1 MFEIFMMVTNGAMCC
16 MSGTSFFKSL
26 YDNYIHHT
34 LPPQA
39 PDTVQRQP
47 TEITMPPKLVHHASG
62 FLPHDLHKKT
72 SAADPAHFVIKDVD
86 LSGEDHLDGA

>member
-1 MFEIFMMVTNGAMCC
+1 MFEIFMMATNGAMCC
-16 MSGTSFFKSL
+16 MSGISFLKSL

-39 PDTVQRQP
+39 PVTVQRQP

-62 FLPHDLHKKT
+62 FLPHDLHKI
-72 SAADPAHFVIKDVD
+72 SAAEPAHFVIRDVG
-86 LSGEDHLDGA
+86 LSGEDHLDEA